1 MPLKKLGAPPYL
13 LPDEVENNDLLEVVD
28 KPFIV
33 PAEKTKWGRE
43 RGKCTVRILRTG
55 EVRRWTLNATTWD
68 RLIDAFGEDAEL
80 WIGKKIKVKK
90 ESRSI
95 SGVAKSVLFG
105 VAYREPQQTLSE
117 PKPQASASSK
127 LTLTP
132 EQKIELTQLID
143 QQGVEP
149 LQALSMV
156 LTAEQMA
163 QHTIAELLNLLQA
176 EVK

>member
-13 LPDEVENNDLLEVVD
+13 LPDEVENNDLVEVVD

-68 RLIDAFGEDAEL
+68 RLIDAFGEDADL
-80 WIGKKIKVKK
+80 WIGKKIKIKK

-105 VAYREPQQTLSE
+105 VAYREPQQKLD
-117 PKPQASASSK
+117 PQASASSKVK

-132 EQKIELTQLID
+132 EQKAELTQLID